1 LANVPSAEKRNRQ
14 RIKRRARNLMHLVP
28 MRTRVKRARTAL
40 DSVKEAPETVEP
52 AVLAALRELARAA
65 QKGVIHKKTAA
76 RKISRLTRAA
86 NKAKPAIK
94 AAIEAK
100 AAQPAGVKTGAKKP
114 STKKA
119 ASPKGESKK

>member
-1 LANVPSAEKRNRQ
+1 MANVPSAEKRNRQ
-14 RIKRRARNLMHLVP
+14 RIKRRARNLKHLVP

-40 DSVKEAPETVEP
+40 DGVKEAPEAIEP
-52 AVLAALRELARAA
+52 AITAALRELARAA

-76 RKISRLTRAA
+76 RKISRLTKAA

-100 AAQPAGVKTGAKKP
+100 AAQTSTGKTGAKKP
-114 STKKA
+114 TAKKA

>member
-1 LANVPSAEKRNRQ
+1 
-14 RIKRRARNLMHLVP
+14 

-40 DSVKEAPETVEP
+40 DSVKEAPEAIEP
-52 AVLAALRELARAA
+52 AVIAALRQLARAA

-76 RKISRLTRAA
+76 RKISRLTKAA

-100 AAQPAGVKTGAKKP
+100 ATQTSTGKTGAKKP
-114 STKKA
+114 STRKA
-119 ASPKGESKK
+119 APKGDKK

>member
-1 LANVPSAEKRNRQ
+1 
-14 RIKRRARNLMHLVP
+14 

-76 RKISRLTRAA
+76 RKISRLTKAA

-100 AAQPAGVKTGAKKP
+100 ATQPAGVKTGAKKP
-114 STKKA
+114 STRKA
-119 ASPKGESKK
+119 GSKGESKK

>member
-1 LANVPSAEKRNRQ
+1 
-14 RIKRRARNLMHLVP
+14 

-40 DSVKEAPETVEP
+40 DSVKEAPEAIEP
-52 AVLAALRELARAA
+52 AVIAALRQLARAA

-76 RKISRLTRAA
+76 RKISRLTKAA

-100 AAQPAGVKTGAKKP
+100 STAQPSTGKTGAKRP
-114 STKKA
+114 AAKKA
-119 ASPKGESKK
+119 ASPKSDKK

>member
-52 AVLAALRELARAA
+52 AVIAALRELARAA

-76 RKISRLTRAA
+76 RKISRLTKAA

-100 AAQPAGVKTGAKKP
+100 ATQTSVGKTGAKKP
-114 STKKA
+114 STRKA
-119 ASPKGESKK
+119 APKADSKK